1 MDPTNPPKEVRMT
14 RLSSIPLIDPNVK
27 YVGISKLR
35 DLNATKLKESQD
47 TLVFQ
52 DNDAPLAVL
61 LSYEKYLF
69 IQEQL
74 AAVMNT
80 LELFSESKELEGVLK
95 GLRDI
100 TQGRTRSFSEVK
112 AALKSKYGKNPKAQ
126 EK

>member
-1 MDPTNPPKEVRMT
+1 MT
-14 RLSSIPLIDPNVK
+14 RLLSIPLIDPNVK

-80 LELFSESKELEGVLK
+80 LELFSESEELEGVLK

-112 AALKSKYGKNPKAQ
+112 AALKSKYGKNSEAQ

>member
-1 MDPTNPPKEVRMT
+1 MT
-14 RLSSIPLIDPNVK
+14 LLASIPIIDPSVK

-52 DNDAPLAVL
+52 DNDTPLAVL
-61 LSYEKYLF
+61 LSYEKYLI

-80 LELFSESKELEGVLK
+80 LELFSESEELEGVLK
-95 GLRDI
+95 GLRDV
-100 TQGRTRSFSEVK
+100 TQGRARSFAEIK
-112 AALKSKYGKNPKAQ
+112 AALKSKYGKKPEAQ